1 LADRVNCTEPNQ
13 PSDGPPTPAFN
24 QAGFFVL
31 SRSLAKGT
39 GRKRRFGI
47 AGLLNVAIT
56 NLVLQCLLASSTVST
71 LLATLIGQVIN
82 TALGYAIYGK
92 LVFRAKGLSH
102 HKPALKYLSLMTA
115 IWLLNSM
122 TINVASSIGIARS
135 LTAAA
140 MIPVLAVVSYLV
152 QKSWVFR

>member
-1 LADRVNCTEPNQ
+1 ML
-13 PSDGPPTPAFN
+13 F
-24 QAGFFVL
+24 
-31 SRSLAKGT
+31 RS
-39 GRKRRFGI
+39 GRKRRFGF

-56 NLVLQCLLASSTVST
+56 NLVLQCLLASTTVST
-71 LLATLIGQVIN
+71 LLATLIGQAIN

-92 LVFRAKGLSH
+92 LVFRAKGLRH

-115 IWLLNSM
+115 IWLLNSIAIEAA
-122 TINVASSIGIARS
+122 TSIGIARN

-140 MIPVLAVVSYLV
+140 MIPVLAVVSYLA